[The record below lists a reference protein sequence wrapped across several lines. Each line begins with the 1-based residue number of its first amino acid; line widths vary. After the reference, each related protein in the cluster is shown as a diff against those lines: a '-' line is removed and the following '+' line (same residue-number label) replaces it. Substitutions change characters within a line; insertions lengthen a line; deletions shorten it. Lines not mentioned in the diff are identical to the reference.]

1 MHPNSC
7 HAPIWPPPDG
17 GYDYILELND
27 SEVAWEFLRRNPDY
41 QEDVLRYQAG
51 LVRPRAMASG
61 QKVWFDAQHTMA
73 ARRWGLSRF
82 VDPAL
87 LAPEAP
93 IDWMEDLGAAKID
106 AVAREPRR
114 GERSDVHLAE
124 LQCVRHIVVFA
135 DGEETVLINTSDK
148 ALTLRLRGA
157 TALRG
162 PVCLTF
168 QIAGI
173 KALPYSGRSILNLPD
188 MLTGRPRKF
197 NRSRRRLLLREAVIA
212 LDGRT
217 AGATYQDVAV
227 VIAGAESAR
236 AAWRSSDHSLK
247 DRMRRALKAG
257 MLLRSGRYRTL
268 IEQK

>member
-1 MHPNSC
+1 MHPNPC
-7 HAPIWPPPDG
+7 HAPIWPPTDG

-41 QEDVLRYQAG
+41 QEDVHRYQAG

-73 ARRWGLSRF
+73 ARRWGLSCF

-93 IDWMEDLGAAKID
+93 IDWIEELGAAKID
-106 AVAREPRR
+106 AVARAPCK

-124 LQCVRHIVVFA
+124 LLCVSHIVVSSG
-135 DGEETVLINTSDK
+135 GEEALMINTSDK
-148 ALTLRLRGA
+148 ALTLRLRGT
-157 TALRG
+157 TALQG

-168 QIAGI
+168 QIVGI
-173 KALPYSGRSILNLPD
+173 RALPYSGRSILGLPD
-188 MLTGRPRKF
+188 MLTGWPRKF
-197 NRSRRRLLLREAVIA
+197 KRSRRQLLLREAVIA
-212 LDGRT
+212 LDGRI
-217 AGATYQDVAV
+217 AGARYQDVAV
-227 VIAGAESAR
+227 VVAGTERAR
-236 AAWRSSDHSLK
+236 AAWKNSDHSLK

-257 MLLRSGRYRTL
+257 MRLRNGRYRIL

>member
-1 MHPNSC
+1 MHPNPC
-7 HAPIWPPPDG
+7 LAPIWPPPDG

-41 QEDVLRYQAG
+41 QQDVLRYQAG

-61 QKVWFDAQHTMA
+61 QNVWFDAQHTMA
-73 ARRWGLSRF
+73 ACRWGLSRF
-82 VDPAL
+82 VDPASR
-87 LAPEAP
+87 APEAP
-93 IDWMEDLGAAKID
+93 IDWIEELGAAKID
-106 AVAREPRR
+106 AVARAPRK

-124 LQCVRHIVVFA
+124 LQCIRHIVVSSG
-135 DGEETVLINTSDK
+135 GEEALLINTSDK
-148 ALTLRLRGA
+148 ALTLRLRGT

-168 QIAGI
+168 LIDGI
-173 KALPYSGRSILNLPD
+173 RALRDAGRSILNLPD

-197 NRSRRRLLLREAVIA
+197 NRSRRQLLLREAVIA

-227 VIAGAESAR
+227 VIAGVESAR

-257 MLLRSGRYRTL
+257 MRFRNGRYRIL

>member
-7 HAPIWPPPDG
+7 LAPVWPPPDG
-17 GYDYILELND
+17 SYDYILELND

-41 QEDVLRYQAG
+41 QQDVHRRQEV
-51 LVRPRAMASG
+51 LVRPRAVASG

-73 ARRWGLSRF
+73 ACRWGPSRF
-82 VDPAL
+82 VDPASR
-87 LAPEAP
+87 APEAP

-106 AVAREPRR
+106 AVAREPCQ
-114 GERSDVHLAE
+114 GEQSDLHLAE
-124 LQCVRHIVVFA
+124 LQCVRHIVVSS
-135 DGEETVLINTSDK
+135 DGGETLLINTSDK

-168 QIAGI
+168 EIAGI
-173 KALPYSGRSILNLPD
+173 MALPYSARSILGLPD

-197 NRSRRRLLLREAVIA
+197 DGSRRQLLLREAVIA

-236 AAWRSSDHSLK
+236 AAWRTSDHSLK

-257 MLLRSGRYRTL
+257 MRFRNGGYRTL
-268 IEQK
+268 IKQK